1 MTGSHRRLLGAGGI
15 AALVALASD
24 PVQATNQQGCAQ
36 AMQLQQQ
43 GFSVDEIAD
52 AFGISVGAVH
62 QLCAAPE
69 VPRSRVVPSG
79 RVAVGAAGPPPFGAT
94 GPAPMGAAGPAP
106 IGAAG
111 PAPIGAA
118 GKAPVGAAGGS
129 TVGSGSTS
137 TTTKRAR

>member
-1 MTGSHRRLLGAGGI
+1 MTVSHRRLLGSAGI
-15 AALVALASD
+15 AVLVALASD
-24 PVQATNQQGCAQ
+24 PVHATNNQGCAQ

-52 AFGISVGAVH
+52 AFGMSVGAVH
-62 QLCAAPE
+62 QLCNAPE
-69 VPRSRVVPSG
+69 APRSRVVPNG
-79 RVAVGAAGPPPFGAT
+79 RVAVGPAGPAPFGAAGPAPIGAA

-111 PAPIGAA
+111 
-118 GKAPVGAAGGS
+118 KAPMGAAGGS
-129 TVGSGSTS
+129 TVGSGTTS